1 MSGFNKQVW
10 MTVAQ
15 GGRWTAEEVKKELGA
30 MGRRHVDRALYMMA
44 VGGLLARFDGGER
57 IQYGI
62 TPDCLTPRM
71 TTVGEVLQAMGVR

>member
-30 MGRRHVDRALYMMA
+30 VGRNVDRALYAMT
-44 VGGLLARFDGGER
+44 VGGLLAKFEGEQV
-57 IQYGI
+57 QYGI
-62 TPDCLTPRM
+62 TEDCITPRM
-71 TTVGEVLQAMGVR
+71 TTVGEMLQAMGVR